1 MSRDGKSKFYRYL
14 NLPRDTHKLIR
25 TYNKFWKKQVLDEEK
40 GCDNGF
46 TGKIYTLSLENK
58 NVS

>member
-1 MSRDGKSKFYRYL
+1 MKFYRYL